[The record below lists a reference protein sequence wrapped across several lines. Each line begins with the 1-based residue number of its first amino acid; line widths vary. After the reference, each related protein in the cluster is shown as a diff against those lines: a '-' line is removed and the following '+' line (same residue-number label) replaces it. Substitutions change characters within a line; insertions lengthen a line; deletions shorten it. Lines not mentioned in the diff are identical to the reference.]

1 MRLNKTFLSIRR
13 RGKAKANA
21 RFLLLAAAIGL
32 LAALLILLR
41 EINFGVGL
49 AHDSIV
55 YLSVAR
61 RLAAGAG
68 LVAYNGDTLTLFPP
82 LFPALVA
89 VPGLF
94 GLDAPAAAGLVN
106 AAAIGALVGVVG
118 WRLRSDFGSTPLAL
132 WGALA
137 AMLSIPLTYVGSRA
151 FSEPIFLLLTTLTL
165 IQAAQFLDSG
175 RRSALVWAAVFTALA
190 CLARY
195 SGAAIVITVALL
207 LLCRK
212 DSWSSRAQNVVLYSS
227 IAALPVGIWVLRNF
241 LLTGLFTGYRA
252 PSDASLPQNITVLLH
267 TLASWLFPVGGWS
280 NVQAGTALL
289 AAPLGLL
296 ALALVAGASILA
308 VRQWR
313 AEGQASGALLVP
325 VAFILIY
332 GALLTAAATF
342 TLLDPLEDK
351 LMSPVYVPLLFTVAA
366 IADWWMRRNCRAPSP
381 NSGPDG
387 PQPSNW
393 SKPAAMIRMR
403 TGRLKSALRL
413 APLVGLFLWLAYP
426 LAANAVDIHR
436 GITEATGW
444 YSNARW
450 ANSEL
455 PPYLKRHLSGIEYGR
470 LYSNDYWVAYFH
482 AGIPA
487 LALPSNRNELRS
499 VYQNPAAAADDGIYV
514 LWIVDPPQAPL
525 EYDVRDLKQALPSPQ
540 TLIEGRDGTLFYVSA
555 AGIAESERAAAA
567 AAYAAAQEMGAPAIS
582 AVYNVYLDDG
592 RLIYLKEP
600 CVSADTA
607 AAFWL
612 HLYPADPSDLEP
624 QGLEHGYNFLD
635 FEFDRYGRQIGEAC
649 VASVPIPNYDIARIH
664 TGQWTT
670 DQSITWEARV
680 GFRLSAL
687 RRMQLDTLA
696 ARKPVAGGGFA
707 VYLLDGELAY
717 LKEPCAAADTAAP
730 FYLHIVPFNSDDLPA
745 ERKEYGFD
753 NLDFVFAAKGWSFNG
768 QCLAVMELP
777 EYDIALIRTGQYT
790 DAGRL
795 WESEFPAGFR

>member
-1 MRLNKTFLSIRR
+1 MRLNETFLSIRR
-13 RGKAKANA
+13 RGKAMANA

-61 RLAAGAG
+61 SLAAGAG

-190 CLARY
+190 CLTRY

-252 PSDASLPQNITVLLH
+252 PSDAPLPQNITVLLH
-267 TLASWLFPVGGWS
+267 TLASWLFPVGIWS

-313 AEGQASGALLVP
+313 ARGQANGTLLVP

-366 IADWWMRRNCRAPSP
+366 IADWWMRRNCGAPSP

-555 AGIAESERAAAA
+555 AGIAESERTAAA
-567 AAYAAAQEMGAPAIS
+567 AAYAAAQEIGAPAIS

-600 CVSADTA
+600 CVSADIA
-607 AAFWL
+607 ATFWL
-612 HLYPADPSDLEP
+612 HLYPVDTSDLEP
-624 QGLEHGYNFLD
+624 QGLEHGYNGLD

-664 TGQWTT
+664 TGQWT
-670 DQSITWEARV
+670 DQGITWEARV

-696 ARKPVAGGGFA
+696 ARKPVASGGFA

-717 LKEPCAAADTAAP
+717 LKEPCTAADTAAP

-753 NLDFVFAAKGWSFNG
+753 NLDFVFAAKGWSFDG
-768 QCLAVMELP
+768 QCLAVVELP
-777 EYDIALIRTGQYT
+777 EYDIALIHTGQYT

-795 WESEFPAGFR
+795 WESEFPAGFQ

>member
-1 MRLNKTFLSIRR
+1 MRLNETFLSIRR
-13 RGKAKANA
+13 RGKAKAND

-49 AHDSIV
+49 AHDSII

-61 RLAAGAG
+61 SLAAGAG

-137 AMLSIPLTYVGSRA
+137 AMLSIPLAYVGSRA
-151 FSEPIFLLLTTLTL
+151 FSEPIFLLLTTLAL

-190 CLARY
+190 CLTRY

-207 LLCRK
+207 LLCRR

-252 PSDASLPQNITVLLH
+252 PSDATLTQNVTVLLH
-267 TLASWLFPVGGWS
+267 TLASWLFPVGIWS

-289 AAPLGLL
+289 AAPLGLPV
-296 ALALVAGASILA
+296 LALVAGASILA

-313 AEGQASGALLVP
+313 AEGQANGALLVP

-366 IADWWMRRNCRAPSP
+366 IADWRLRRNCGVPSP

-387 PQPSNW
+387 PEPSNW

-403 TGRLKSALRL
+403 TGRLKPALRL

-455 PPYLKRHLSGIEYGR
+455 PPYLKRHLSGIEYGK
-470 LYSNDYWVAYFH
+470 LYSNDYWVPYFH

-499 VYQNPAAAADDGIYV
+499 VYQNPAVAADDGIHV

-600 CVSADTA
+600 CVSADIA
-607 AAFWL
+607 ATFWL
-612 HLYPADPSDLEP
+612 HLYPVDTSDLEP
-624 QGLEHGYNFLD
+624 QGLEHGYNGLD

-664 TGQWTT
+664 TGQWT
-670 DQSITWEARV
+670 DQGITWEARV

-696 ARKPVAGGGFA
+696 ARKPVASGGFA

-717 LKEPCAAADTAAP
+717 LKEPCTAADTATP

-753 NLDFVFAAKGWSFNG
+753 NLDFVFAAKGWSFDG